1 MSVSTYK
8 VNYVFCFFILLMSLF
23 LSGCGDKKD
32 ENNINSIVRPLNV
45 PHDAMWIGGLDGGIY
60 LNINKSENEP
70 PLIYDVIIYFSVGEV
85 DYKGK
90 LKINSLE
97 KPFDYTNVNSYSAWD
112 GDTLYLRDGRQ
123 LEIPMQ

>member
-32 ENNINSIVRPLNV
+32 ENNINSIARPLNV

-60 LNINKSENEP
+60 LNINKSEN
-70 PLIYDVIIYFSVGEV
+70 EV

-123 LEIPMQ
+123 LEIPTQ